1 MPTLLAA
8 KFLRKVLGKILDNEV
23 TVSFGVT
30 SLFTSITKEVV
41 KDIMYGLNKKTPL
54 KPEQTQYMTA
64 NLFIIWRWNIWADQ
78 RNTAG
83 FIGLWCDR
91 CDCLL
96 MVQNHR
102 NEQLP
107 TTVFRTICSW
117 DLRFYWTW
125 EAGFIPKRLWTKFT
139 RHSVQYEIREYAE
152 MYFSVVLIHRN
163 DENEL

>member
-64 NLFIIWRWNIWADQ
+64 NLFII
-78 RNTAG
+78 
-83 FIGLWCDR
+83 
-91 CDCLL
+91 
-96 MVQNHR
+96 
-102 NEQLP
+102 
-107 TTVFRTICSW
+107 
-117 DLRFYWTW
+117 
-125 EAGFIPKRLWTKFT
+125 
-139 RHSVQYEIREYAE
+139 
-152 MYFSVVLIHRN
+152 
-163 DENEL
+163 